1 MNNQTEIIK
10 PATVSNDT
18 DAAANVVS
26 PEIPESVPAVTDKP
40 KTATDQGDASNAQT
54 DNSSDLEKQI
64 TPDVPTSV
72 KLELSEEEA
81 DMIQT
86 LLRDY
91 VRAYRSDRSVDYK
104 PELVQREKVG
114 QYPWVATPPAPE
126 IINPA
131 YDWVNKKWYSKNA
144 SDSLPDLVQTV
155 ADLKAKNAQLYQ
167 DREKLDQDIKTVQ
180 EVQKATTQQSLA
192 LTQGLQNMVK
202 SQEQTNKVMASMQ
215 QILLSLKAGQDQA
228 ATPTAPKTDAT
239 NGQAQDKN
247 ENGGN

>member
-10 PATVSNDT
+10 PDAVSNDAGT
-18 DAAANVVS
+18 ATNVTS

-40 KTATDQGDASNAQT
+40 KTATDQGDAQT

-64 TPDVPTSV
+64 TPDVPASV

-86 LLRDY
+86 LLSDY
-91 VRAYRSDRSVDYK
+91 VCAYRSDRSVDYK

-180 EVQKATTQQSLA
+180 EVQKANAQQSLA

-215 QILLSLKAGQDQA
+215 QIMLSLKAGQDK
-228 ATPTAPKTDAT
+228 ATPVVPT
-239 NGQAQDKN
+239 NDQAQDKN